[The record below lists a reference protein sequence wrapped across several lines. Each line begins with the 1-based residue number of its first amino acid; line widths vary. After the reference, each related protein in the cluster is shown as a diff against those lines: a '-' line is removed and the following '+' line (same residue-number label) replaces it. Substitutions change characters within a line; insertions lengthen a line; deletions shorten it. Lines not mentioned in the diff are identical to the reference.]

1 MTDPTKKLTFIKPVR
16 SPVADEFYGHFAQ
29 GKIALQRCSAC
40 NSWIHIP
47 REMCFR
53 CGSLNLKWD
62 ECSGRAELF
71 TWTDT
76 ALAPLPVLA
85 EDVPFVVGLV
95 QLEEGPRVVS
105 RLVNVADVELTPGLK
120 LKVRFDE
127 VDGDTMIATFEP
139 E

>member
-1 MTDPTKKLTFIKPVR
+1 MTKKLTFIKPAQ
-16 SPVADEFYGHFAQ
+16 SKQTDEFYGHFTQ
-29 GKIALQRCSAC
+29 GKIALQRCSSC
-40 NSWIHIP
+40 QSWIHIP

-53 CGSLNLKWD
+53 CGSFDLKWD

-71 TWTDT
+71 TWTGT
-76 ALAPLPVLA
+76 ALAPLPILA

-105 RLVNVADVELTPGLK
+105 RLVNVDDVELIPGLK
-120 LKVRFDE
+120 LKVRFDDI
-127 VDGDTMIATFEP
+127 DGDTVLATFEP